1 MRAPVKVARFV
12 LAAIASAVFACAA
25 FFALLALW
33 GLAFAPFVRLESA
46 SFVVACALAGSVVST
61 IAAWRLVY
69 RRYRN
74 FFSS

>member
-1 MRAPVKVARFV
+1 MRALAKAARFA
-12 LAAIASAVFACAA
+12 LAAIVSAVFSCCA

-46 SFVVACALAGSVVST
+46 SFIVACALAGSVVST
-61 IAAWRLVY
+61 IAVSRIVY